1 MLQYFQAKT
10 IPITIILLKNFINNF
25 DISIVGFL
33 GVPDRLDSSQT
44 IALAALGSTVY
55 TDYFTVNSLFFK
67 LFECIDLFFPC
78 RSV

>member
-33 GVPDRLDSSQT
+33 GVPDRLDSSRT
-44 IALAALGSTVY
+44 NALAALISTVY
-55 TDYFTVNSLFFK
+55 TDYFTVYSLFIK
-67 LFECIDLFFPC
+67 LF
-78 RSV
+78 